1 MAGIHR
7 DIRQYFFQRV
17 TRTEKK
23 EIPETGTTTKPETN
37 ETSQQSEDN
46 GKPDIRHINI
56 NKNGFTQSK
65 HNPVHTRPSST
76 TTKRKKARRFI
87 KSTNVVNLSNYK
99 LKQHEEQVLNKGL
112 NFIPTP
118 VREHPANIMQDYLL
132 FDRKLRLQYYFKDR
146 KDTILKE
153 DRPFKLST
161 GWTPPASQDQ
171 NFDTYRNFTQK
182 ELLTELNYN
191 PKYNRFNLTK
201 KERMAIKT
209 LAENSN
215 IVIKPADKGG
225 AIVIQNRSDYI
236 AECERQ
242 LNNPDHYKK
251 LHHNPTETLNN
262 KILRTLQSAVQSE
275 DLTEEEA
282 IYLFRDNPRT
292 SNFYTLPKIHK
303 KNNPGRPIVNS
314 IGSITEKLSEFVDE
328 NIKNLAQQVPSYI
341 KDTTHFLTLI
351 QDITTNPDDLL
362 VTIDVSSLYTNIIH
376 EEGLD
381 AMEQWMIAN
390 NTSLQRANL
399 IKTLGN
405 LVLKNNYFEFN
416 GNLYLQKQGTAMGT
430 RMAPNY
436 AIIYMHKIET
446 ELLQKTTLKPSFF
459 KRFIDDIFLIWPHG
473 EDTLYDFITMINSH
487 HPTIKFT
494 EEHSTTQIPFLDTLV
509 YKEHNKLFTKVYHK
523 KTDQKQYLHYKSNHP
538 KNQKDAVPYGLLI
551 RARRICTKDEDFKT
565 EAISIVKSLMKRRYP
580 QNILIEAFNKSWNKS
595 QADLLIPKAKI
606 KDNKIRLVTTFNQR
620 NPPMRNILK
629 KYDTWLDKTKK
640 DIKSM
645 DIQIVYRKARNL
657 KQLLV
662 KGKITSTPHMLGY
675 STNCNKPCVTCP
687 RMNTS
692 NTITSRNNVSYKI
705 QGKFNCQSR
714 YTVYV
719 MECTLCKKQYVGETT
734 QTINSRFRLHES
746 FIKNKRENNIAEHF
760 NLDDHTNTS
769 YTITIVGAEED
780 KNKRLRLEE
789 AWIHLLDTI
798 QPKGLNLKL

>member
-1 MAGIHR
+1 M
-7 DIRQYFFQRV
+7 
-17 TRTEKK
+17 
-23 EIPETGTTTKPETN
+23 
-37 ETSQQSEDN
+37 
-46 GKPDIRHINI
+46 
-56 NKNGFTQSK
+56 
-65 HNPVHTRPSST
+65 
-76 TTKRKKARRFI
+76 
-87 KSTNVVNLSNYK
+87 
-99 LKQHEEQVLNKGL
+99 
-112 NFIPTP
+112 
-118 VREHPANIMQDYLL
+118 LL
-132 FDRKLRLQYYFKDR
+132 L
-146 KDTILKE
+146 IL
-153 DRPFKLST
+153 D
-161 GWTPPASQDQ
+161 
-171 NFDTYRNFTQK
+171 
-182 ELLTELNYN
+182 
-191 PKYNRFNLTK
+191 
-201 KERMAIKT
+201 
-209 LAENSN
+209 
-215 IVIKPADKGG
+215 
-225 AIVIQNRSDYI
+225 
-236 AECERQ
+236 
-242 LNNPDHYKK
+242 
-251 LHHNPTETLNN
+251 NPTEILNN

-292 SNFYTLPKIHK
+292 PNFYTLPTIHK

-351 QDITTNPDDLL
+351 QDKTTNPDDLL

-459 KRFIDDIFLIWPHG
+459 KRFIDDIF
-473 EDTLYDFITMINSH
+473 TMINSH

-494 EEHSTTQIPFLDTLV
+494 AEHSTTQIP
-509 YKEHNKLFTKVYHK
+509 EK

-580 QNILIEAFNKSWNKS
+580 QDILIEAFNKSWNKS

-620 NPPMRNILK
+620 NPPMKNILN

-662 KGKITSTPHMLGY
+662 KGKITTTPHMLGY

-719 MECTLCKKQYVGETT
+719 MECTLCKK
-734 QTINSRFRLHES
+734 TICGRNYP
-746 FIKNKRENNIAEHF
+746 
-760 NLDDHTNTS
+760 NL
-769 YTITIVGAEED
+769 
-780 KNKRLRLEE
+780 
-789 AWIHLLDTI
+789 
-798 QPKGLNLKL
+798 